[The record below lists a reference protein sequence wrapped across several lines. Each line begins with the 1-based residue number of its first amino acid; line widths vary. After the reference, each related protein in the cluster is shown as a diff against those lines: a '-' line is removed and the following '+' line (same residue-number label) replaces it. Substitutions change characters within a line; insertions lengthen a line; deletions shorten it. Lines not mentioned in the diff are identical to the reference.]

1 MHLYLSLSVCLLQ
14 LVFLMERHQ
23 DSTDGNSLMSYIYIL
38 LCIHAFCLNSQSGR
52 AAFSLLGLISV
63 WESRCC
69 RSLKLMPECLCRP
82 GVLGGNMGNYPW
94 LADSWPTTNL
104 VHSGKEAVNCCTTNH
119 DTAER
124 YYNGMAAHTD
134 GFLFSGAN
142 VENVFEFEALL
153 S

>member
-1 MHLYLSLSVCLLQ
+1 
-14 LVFLMERHQ
+14 
-23 DSTDGNSLMSYIYIL
+23 
-38 LCIHAFCLNSQSGR
+38 
-52 AAFSLLGLISV
+52 
-63 WESRCC
+63 
-69 RSLKLMPECLCRP
+69 
-82 GVLGGNMGNYPW
+82 MGNYPW

-134 GFLFSGAN
+134 EFLFSGAN